1 MKRAGARRSRR
12 PMVSAV
18 RAVLPLLILALVP
31 RLAAATV
38 YTVAASGGDFTV
50 IQDALDTAVAG
61 DTILVHEKLGPY
73 FERLQ
78 FPRSGSAGGGFITLQ
93 AAPGETPI
101 LDGTGVSGDQ
111 SMILMDAKS
120 WLKVVGFEIQNNLG
134 VTDGSGIRILGAGSH
149 LELRDNRIHD
159 MRGQNAMGIT
169 VYATAPQ
176 PISDLVIDGNENYDC
191 EPATSEALTLAG
203 NAN

>member
-78 FPRSGSAGGGFITLQ
+78 FPRSGSAGNFITLQ
-93 AAPGETPI
+93 AAPGERPI
-101 LDGTGVSGDQ
+101 L
-111 SMILMDAKS
+111 
-120 WLKVVGFEIQNNLG
+120 
-134 VTDGSGIRILGAGSH
+134 
-149 LELRDNRIHD
+149 
-159 MRGQNAMGIT
+159 
-169 VYATAPQ
+169 
-176 PISDLVIDGNENYDC
+176 
-191 EPATSEALTLAG
+191 
-203 NAN
+203 